1 MKLTTLVVFA
11 MFSTLALG
19 LTASGLSNPK
29 RREAAL
35 RQELDDA

>member
-19 LTASGLSNPK
+19 LTANGLSNPK

-35 RQELDDA
+35 RQQVHDA